1 MVTLGGA
8 FLARQRLP
16 APCQLYRKKKFI
28 FFTKKVDS
36 KAFSVKLGED

>member
-16 APCQLYRKKKFI
+16 APCQLYHKKNFI
-28 FFTKKVDS
+28 FFAKKVDS
-36 KAFSVKLGED
+36 TIFPVKLGKD